1 MNLTTVI
8 GEVKAILFRKDDF
21 LIGVLDT
28 VDGEV
33 KFTGNM
39 YGIEQK
45 DHITIIGK
53 TVHHPRYG
61 EQLQVERWERPLP
74 STREQVIN
82 FLSSGLIKG
91 LGIKRAEVIAD
102 RLGNNAVEIIK
113 NDGEKAL
120 EGIRGIGKATA
131 KDIVEGIRETYEVQE
146 IIGELAH
153 FGVTADMAIKVYR
166 KYEGETLD
174 KVRKN
179 PYILTEIDGVGFITV
194 DSIARKM
201 GILPTSSHRVNACID
216 YVLIRICNQRGHTF
230 VKDHELIQETLMAL
244 NANVEP
250 SQHVMAEE
258 VRQSIYLLEDKK
270 LVVENDNVYPMYL
283 YQYETKL
290 ARKLAILLKNRGSRD
305 GEAMPFSENKVD
317 KHIKNYQK
325 KNKIILANEQR
336 EAIKRLIEEDVLVL
350 TGGPGTG
357 KTTVV
362 KGIIDVYKK
371 TNKNAHIRLVAPT
384 GRSSKKLEEATGFES
399 MTIHRMIGYRQGEY
413 PDYHNDNKLSGDLFI
428 VDEMSMVDLQLA
440 HYLLD
445 AIENKA
451 KVLFVGDVDQLPS
464 VAPGNVLYDLIQS
477 NVPTVR
483 LTEIFRQAEES
494 QIVTNA
500 HRVNNGKTLLID
512 QEKEDFYFI
521 NRMNVHEIAQLIVMS
536 VLRFEALGYS
546 LEDILV
552 LSPMRKGEV
561 GTIILNEKLR
571 EALNPPSKAKKE
583 VKFGNRTFRVG
594 DKIMQNV
601 NDNEKSVY
609 NGELGIIT
617 NITKETREDDDKLVD
632 VIVAKFDGRTIKY
645 YRDEFNQIELGYAL
659 TIHKSQGGEAPI
671 VIMPITMNH
680 RIMLARNLYYTG
692 ITRAKEKVVLIG
704 TNEAM
709 NMAIQNNRIAERNS
723 KLDTRIK
730 EEVRKIE
737 FYDEGKVERAE

>member
-1 MNLTTVI
+1 MDVTTVT
-8 GEVKAILFRKDDF
+8 GEVKAILFRKEDF

-45 DHITIIGK
+45 DHITLIGK
-53 TVHHPRYG
+53 MVHHPRYG

-102 RLGNNAVEIIK
+102 TLGNNAVEIIK
-113 NDGEKAL
+113 NDGVKAL
-120 EGIRGIGKATA
+120 KDIKGIGKTTA

-166 KYEGETLD
+166 QYEGETLD
-174 KVRKN
+174 KVREN

-194 DSIARKM
+194 DSIARRM

-216 YVLIRICNQRGHTF
+216 YVLVRICNQRGHTF

-250 SQHVMAEE
+250 SQHVTAEE
-258 VRQSIYLLEDKK
+258 IRQNIYMLEDDK
-270 LVVENDNVYPMYL
+270 LVVEDDNVYPKYL
-283 YQYETKL
+283 YNYETRL
-290 ARKLAILLKNRGSRD
+290 ARKLAILIKNRGSRD
-305 GEAMPFSENKVD
+305 GEAMPSLENKVNE
-317 KHIKNYQK
+317 HIKNYQK

-336 EAIKRLIEEDVLVL
+336 EAIKRLIEEDVLIL

-362 KGIIDVYKK
+362 KAIIDVYKK
-371 TNKNAHIRLVAPT
+371 MNKNAHVRLVAPT
-384 GRSSKKLEEATGFES
+384 GRASKKLEEATGFES
-399 MTIHRMIGYRQGEY
+399 MTIHRMIGYRQGER
-413 PDYHNDNKLSGDLFI
+413 PDYHNDNKLSGDLFVI
-428 VDEMSMVDLQLA
+428 DEMSMVDLQLA
-440 HYLLD
+440 YYLLD

-464 VAPGNVLYDLIQS
+464 VSPGNVLYDLIQS
-477 NVPTVR
+477 NVPTVH

-500 HRVNNGKTLLID
+500 HRVNTGKTLLID
-512 QEKEDFYFI
+512 YEKEDFYFI

-536 VLRFEALGYS
+536 VVRFETLGYS

-571 EALNPPSKAKKE
+571 EALNPPSKVKKE

-601 NDNEKSVY
+601 NDNEKAVY
-609 NGELGIIT
+609 NGELGVIT
-617 NITKETREDDDKLVD
+617 DITKETREDDDKLVD

-645 YRDEFNQIELGYAL
+645 FRDEFDQIELGYAL

-671 VIMPITMNH
+671 VIMPVTMNH

-709 NMAIQNNRIAERNS
+709 SMAIENNRITERNS
-723 KLDTRIK
+723 KLDIRIK
-730 EEVRKIE
+730 KEVEKIE
-737 FYDEGKVERAE
+737 FYGEKGAEKAE